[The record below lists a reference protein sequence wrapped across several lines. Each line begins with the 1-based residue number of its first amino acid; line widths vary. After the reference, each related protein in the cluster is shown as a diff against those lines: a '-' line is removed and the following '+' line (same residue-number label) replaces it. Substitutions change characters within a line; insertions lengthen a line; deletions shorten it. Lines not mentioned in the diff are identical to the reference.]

1 VRGTVFWILARLIAK
16 SLMSYANVEGGASG
30 TAVPV
35 WTLLM
40 LPSLMLADL
49 WRRKELALIH
59 NLGITTSGAVIVGS
73 VPALILEVG
82 LLLLVQ

>member
-1 VRGTVFWILARLIAK
+1 MWILARLIARVM
-16 SLMSYANVEGGASG
+16 MSYADDAGGAAG

-59 NLGITTSGAVIVGS
+59 NLGITTPAAVIAGS
-73 VPALILEVG
+73 IPALVLEAG
-82 LLLLVQ
+82 LLLLLQ

>member
-1 VRGTVFWILARLIAK
+1 MAK
-16 SLMSYANVEGGASG
+16 GMMSYANVESGASG
-30 TAVPV
+30 GLVPV

-59 NLGITTSGAVIVGS
+59 NLGITTPGAVIVGS
-73 VPALILEVG
+73 IPALMLEAA
-82 LLLLVQ
+82 LLMFVR